1 MIFRRKLLAVFAL
14 MVFVSVAAVA
24 GLVLMVTRNAFETT
38 EKQQTTALVAQF
50 QREFNRQGEEVAR
63 RVETIAASEPISR
76 MATAINGALSLEVL
90 VAGVGVG
97 APGEP
102 VPATTESVPDG
113 VTFSTTSL

>member
-1 MIFRRKLLAVFAL
+1 MSAATPLGAQR
-14 MVFVSVAAVA
+14 SEAVA
-24 GLVLMVTRNAFETT
+24 GPGVDA
-38 EKQQTTALVAQF
+38 
-50 QREFNRQGEEVAR
+50 
-63 RVETIAASEPISR
+63 ISL
-76 MATAINGALSLEVL
+76 GAHEMEVL